1 MAETTHEALLRQVGA
16 TEEMLAYFQGQRDQ
30 FNANVADAQAGYDD
44 LASDLVGI
52 LNDRTSFLTFYD
64 PDASDNNHVRGGHF
78 KDWSGLKDLITQL
91 PNNAAIHVI
100 LPRNSVLLVTGSFSS
115 SDAFSVNLYFEA
127 SGSKTIVADSP
138 IIRLQAYDG
147 VSFSQYRS
155 IDIGSK
161 GSLEAQ
167 GVVFEWE
174 APIDAG
180 VPFSSN
186 TFAVSFRSENTVRL
200 TNCKI
205 KNEYGRAFSRAATG
219 SIARL
224 SLHSVEIDGAGV
236 MALKRDAAASLAI
249 LSVGTVTLT
258 NGAVVHHD
266 TFTRGSDLFT
276 NYVQV

>member
-1 MAETTHEALLRQVGA
+1 MSINDINNAAAAMNQLKARYEGFLDDADDQIGVRQD
-16 TEEMLAYFQGQRDQ
+16 AYDG
-30 FNANVADAQAGYDD
+30 

-78 KDWSGLKDLITQL
+78 KDWFGLRDLVAQL
-91 PNNAAIHVI
+91 PNNTAIRVI
-100 LPRNSVLLVTGSFSS
+100 LPVDSVLVVTGSFNSS
-115 SDAFSVNLYFEA
+115 PAFSVNLYFESAGSDVISA
-127 SGSKTIVADSP
+127 SSP
-138 IIRLQAYDG
+138 IIRLQSYDG
-147 VSFSQYRS
+147 VNFSQYRF
-155 IDIGSK
+155 IDIGTK
-161 GSLEAQ
+161 GSLEAK

-205 KNEYGRAFSRAATG
+205 TNEYGRAFSRTATG
-219 SIARL
+219 SIAQL
-224 SLHSVEIDGAGV
+224 TLHNVEIDGAGV

-276 NYVQV
+276 NYVQS